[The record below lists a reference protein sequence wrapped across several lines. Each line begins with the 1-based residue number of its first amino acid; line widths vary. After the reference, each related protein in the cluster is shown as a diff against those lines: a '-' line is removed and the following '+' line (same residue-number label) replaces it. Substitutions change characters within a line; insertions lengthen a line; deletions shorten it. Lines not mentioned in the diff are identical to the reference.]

1 MKRGIKKLT
10 NMELVG
16 YAGSLAEALFLKGV
30 RGKRCTV
37 RQVQHAASS
46 ERERDADTQWPAWDV
61 LSDDGKLIDCRMIVL
76 RNVKKQLIKR
86 LNFEGGKEEGG
97 RNGRGSVV

>member
-1 MKRGIKKLT
+1 MLI

-16 YAGSLAEALFLKGV
+16 YAGSLAKALFLKGV
-30 RGKRCTV
+30 VEKGARYGRCSML
-37 RQVQHAASS
+37 RAQ
-46 ERERDADTQWPAWDV
+46 RERDADTQWPAWDV

-86 LNFEGGKEEGG
+86 LNFGGGKEEGG